1 MIMMRVIMMISHI
14 ILILMSLILMI
25 WKIKILIQRII
36 IIIIMVNVIMIMI
49 MLMISLIMMI
59 WHHKIQSYYLHLW
72 NWFSISEVLILH
84 FFNLFSKLWIYF
96 FTQFCSTSSIFLLI
110 LHLEVKMYSKKLS
123 LSHGSNPIIDGCW
136 AMDPWLRSLLLG
148 DGSNPPEIGFLT
160 HGSRYF
166 FNDLNHDSKV
176 KMSS

>member
-1 MIMMRVIMMISHI
+1 MMMNLMTMIRDSMIMINTIMKIRNIIHWNIMIMIKIMMRVRVIMMISHI

-84 FFNLFSKLWIYF
+84 FLICFPSYESVSPHNTVALVLYFYLFFIWRWKC
-96 FTQFCSTSSIFLLI
+96 T
-110 LHLEVKMYSKKLS
+110 VKSWV
-123 LSHGSNPIIDGCW
+123 W
-136 AMDPWLRSLLLG
+136 AMAQ
-148 DGSNPPEIGFLT
+148 IQ
-160 HGSRYF
+160 
-166 FNDLNHDSKV
+166 
-176 KMSS
+176 

>member
-96 FTQFCSTSSIFLLI
+96 FTKFCSTSSIFLLI
-110 LHLEVKMYSKKLS
+110 LHLEVKMYSTKLS
-123 LSHGSNPIIDGCW
+123 LSHGSGMPFLRVW
-136 AMDPWLRSLLLG
+136 AMARDPIFWGCEPWLGKLSEPWLKTHQLLSL
-148 DGSNPPEIGFLT
+148 S
-160 HGSRYF
+160 HGSRPINY
-166 FNDLNHDSKV
+166 
-176 KMSS
+176 